1 MDSVGYI
8 EFFSVTTDN
17 EIEEIFNTVDA
28 DTTVIVLNEDFS
40 LQNGVIDNNVFM
52 NSCLFDSVLS
62 DTSFEIRNEVRGILE
77 SAVNEVEIK
86 NEVQNILEN
95 IVNSIVEI
103 EGSNKNVSRGRKRL
117 RFSDNWKQNVRK
129 RARQSCKSYT
139 NVRGEKIESKK
150 WKGVC
155 TGKCRFE
162 CSQNFTNKGRKEF
175 FDNFWR
181 LNDSQKKMFYSK
193 TVIKREKKRKR
204 TKSEFSKKKFSF
216 EYYFNVSMQNIRVCK
231 EFYLN
236 TLHISSRRIQ
246 WFFEQPNPTLDDK
259 RGKHTKRKVSND
271 VKRVIKDHI
280 NSFPRMPSHYCRSNT
295 SRDYLESNLSISKM
309 YSLYVEHCA
318 GLKIS
323 PEKEHYYRTIFNTE
337 FKWVFMCQTKTNVI
351 FVKSKKC
358 QKI

>member
-129 RARQSCKSYT
+129 RARQSGKSYT

-204 TKSEFSKKKFSF
+204 TKSEFPKKKFSF

-246 WFFEQPNPTLDDK
+246 WFFEQPNPTLDYK

-295 SRDYLESNLSISKM
+295 SRDYLESNLSIPKCIVCMLSI
-309 YSLYVEHCA
+309 VQ
-318 GLKIS
+318 GLRYLLKKS
-323 PEKEHYYRTIFNTE
+323 TTIE
-337 FKWVFMCQTKTNVI
+337 
-351 FVKSKKC
+351 
-358 QKI
+358 